1 MKLQLFVVMREVIG
15 VLNVFMF
22 VILFM
27 TDLVCIHFRVCDR
40 VLSVNVSVNNHCDY
54 VRDIGS
60 IFVCMTVIMIVS
72 NFDRFLIHFLF
83 IVFVLQP
90 VLYL

>member
-1 MKLQLFVVMREVIG
+1 MTLFVFTFV
-15 VLNVFMF
+15 F
-22 VILFM
+22 VIVFCPL
-27 TDLVCIHFRVCDR
+27 I
-40 VLSVNVSVNNHCDY
+40 VSVNNHCDY

-83 IVFVLQP
+83 IVFVFVFQP

>member
-40 VLSVNVSVNNHCDY
+40 VLSVNCKCKQS
-54 VRDIGS
+54 
-60 IFVCMTVIMIVS
+60 
-72 NFDRFLIHFLF
+72 L
-83 IVFVLQP
+83 
-90 VLYL
+90 